1 MGGGKELRRAAVAG
15 DWKQGRMDY
24 QPRGGKNRPGNLP
37 DEGSWE
43 KLLEQQAHGSA
54 SLPSSDLGIPAEGY
68 IVFQRLN
75 WFQCLT
81 VRKPVI

>member
-1 MGGGKELRRAAVAG
+1 MK
-15 DWKQGRMDY
+15 DQC
-24 QPRGGKNRPGNLP
+24 
-37 DEGSWE
+37 E